1 MDAVQDA
8 FPELRLRIRKLVRF
22 GATPSVKKH
31 VTASD
36 IAAAKQATE
45 KLRQYVRGQYM
56 SQGGGTA
63 RESAST
69 HGAAVDTEERVSQS
83 TEQEVEPTWNPNS
96 ERERVTLERLDLR
109 MQKMEAMLEL
119 LVGEHRTHA

>member
-45 KLRQYVRGQYM
+45 KLRQYVHGQYM

-63 RESAST
+63 RGSAST

-83 TEQEVEPTWNPNS
+83 TAQEVGYI
-96 ERERVTLERLDLR
+96 ERLDLR

-119 LVGEHRTHA
+119 LVGEHRTQA